1 MRIKKTSETAPIQA
15 QVVDSLSGSSTTDA
29 PSVHAV
35 NEGLKW
41 KLLQQVTGTT
51 HISLPSTFNELLVV
65 GEVTTYHITYT
76 INIPYDYLEPTQ
88 TKQYITGYYAASQ
101 DNGIYNILA
110 TQSELYLSSVKVGGS
125 DKKSV
130 TTTTVYYR

>member
-15 QVVDSLSGSSTTDA
+15 QVVDSLSGNSTTDA

-51 HISLPSTFNELLVV
+51 HINLPATFNELLVV
-65 GEVTTYHITYT
+65 GEVTQYHITYT

-88 TKQYITGYYAASQ
+88 EKQYISGYYSGSG
-101 DNGIYNILA
+101 DNGIYNIIA
-110 TQSELYLSSVKVGGS
+110 NQSELYLEASKVAGA
-125 DKKSV
+125 DKKST

>member
-15 QVVDSLSGSSTTDA
+15 QVVDSLSGNSTTDA

-51 HISLPSTFNELLVV
+51 HISLPASFNEILVV
-65 GEVTTYHITYT
+65 GETINYITYT
-76 INIPYDYLEPTQ
+76 INIPYNYLEQTQ
-88 TKQYITGYYAASQ
+88 EKQYLAGYYSGTG
-101 DNGIYNILA
+101 DNGVYIVKAKL
-110 TQSELYLSSVKVGGS
+110 SELYLTTSKVGGNS
-125 DKKSV
+125 QINA
-130 TTTTVYYR
+130 TATTVYYR

>member
-15 QVVDSLSGSSTTDA
+15 QVVDSLSGNSTTDA

-41 KLLQQVTGTT
+41 KFLQQVTGTT
-51 HISLPSTFNELLVV
+51 HINLPATFNELLVV
-65 GEVTTYHITYT
+65 GEVTSYNIHYT
-76 INIPYDYLEPTQ
+76 INIPYVCLEETRFG
-88 TKQYITGYYAASQ
+88 QYINGYYSNSSDSGMYDVMA
-101 DNGIYNILA
+101 N
-110 TQSELYLSSVKVGGS
+110 QSELYLEASKVVGA
-125 DKKSV
+125 DKKSG